1 MGLLDKV
8 KETAQKGADLAKE
21 GVKAGQ
27 DKIDEQKL
35 KKKISGPQGGARRR
49 RLRPA
54 RRHTA
59 EGSTPRSRSHASSP
73 RSTRPRRSWPRVQAS
88 ATPTAPSA
96 DGGEAAAAG

>member
-35 KKKISGPQGGARRR
+35 KKKVGDLKEELGGVVYAQKSGTTPEGVDAEVEIARIVAEINAVEAE
-49 RLRPA
+49 LA
-54 RRHTA
+54 TA
-59 EGSTPRSRSHASSP
+59 DDD
-73 RSTRPRRSWPRVQAS
+73 
-88 ATPTAPSA
+88 SA
-96 DGGEAAAAG
+96 DDAEAATG